1 MKGKSKV
8 VIGCLIELATSLLPF
23 GYRATANTI
32 SKIIDNFFM
41 FLPSFSIIW
50 GDILEMKYLGLEIS
64 KLRAELGMSQKELA
78 KDICTQST
86 ISRIEAGEVYPA
98 IDTLLKI
105 ALKLQVPVEYFIEML
120 FHKNVLES
128 EGLISEIEYHLK
140 EHNYKRVISIIN
152 SNEIDNDNIW
162 LNLYLDYILSTA
174 KYYLKMISPEKCI
187 ENLKAILN
195 YSNPTTIQFRFL
207 QIKVNNTI
215 ANVYGENGESQKC
228 LYHFNK
234 ILKEHIH
241 KNYSDYKINR
251 TLITVL
257 FNKCKILYDIK
268 DYDAALEAANQGI
281 QKSKES
287 SFMFLNGQFLYYKG
301 QCLEKKAAPIAEIKE
316 VYQQALFFFEFQ
328 ELPFYIQA
336 INQNKKQFLQ

>member
-1 MKGKSKV
+1 
-8 VIGCLIELATSLLPF
+8 
-23 GYRATANTI
+23 
-32 SKIIDNFFM
+32 
-41 FLPSFSIIW
+41 
-50 GDILEMKYLGLEIS
+50 MKYLGLEIS
-64 KLRAELGMSQKELA
+64 KLRAEMGMSQKELA

-128 EGLISEIEYHLK
+128 ERIIKDIEFHLK

-152 SNEIDNDNIW
+152 ENKVDKDNIW
-162 LNLYLDYILSTA
+162 LNFYLEHILTTA
-174 KYYLKMISPEKCI
+174 HFKLNMITPDECI
-187 ENLKAILN
+187 SRLQSILN
-195 YSNPTTIQFRFL
+195 FSNQTTIQFRFL
-207 QIKVNNTI
+207 HIKINSTI
-215 ANVYGENGESQKC
+215 ANVYGEIGEIQKC
-228 LYHFNK
+228 LYYYNK

-241 KNYSDYKINR
+241 KNYNDYKIYE

-257 FNKCKILYDIK
+257 FNKCKTLYDIQ
-268 DYDAALEAANQGI
+268 DYDAALDTANQGI

-301 QCLEKKAAPIAEIKE
+301 QCLEKTDAPLAEIKE

-328 ELPFYIQA
+328 DLPFYIQA
-336 INQNKKQFLQ
+336 IKQNKKQFLL

>member
-1 MKGKSKV
+1 
-8 VIGCLIELATSLLPF
+8 
-23 GYRATANTI
+23 
-32 SKIIDNFFM
+32 
-41 FLPSFSIIW
+41 
-50 GDILEMKYLGLEIS
+50 MKYLGLEIS
-64 KLRAELGMSQKELA
+64 KLRAELGISQKELA

-120 FHKNVLES
+120 FHKNVFES
-128 EGLISEIEYHLK
+128 EELINDIEFHLK
-140 EHNYKRVISIIN
+140 EHNYQKIISIIN
-152 SNEIDNDNIW
+152 SNQIDKENIW
-162 LNLYLDYILSTA
+162 LDLYCDYILNTA
-174 KYYLKMISPEKCI
+174 RYYLKIISPEECI
-187 ENLKAILN
+187 VNLKSILN

-207 QIKVNNTI
+207 QIKINNTI

-228 LYHFNK
+228 LFYYNK

-241 KNYSDYKINR
+241 KNYSDYKIYK

-257 FNKCKILYDIK
+257 FNKCKILYDLK
-268 DYDAALEAANQGI
+268 EFDAALNTANQGI

-287 SFMFLNGQFLYYKG
+287 SFMFLTGKFLYYKG
-301 QCLEKKAAPIAEIKE
+301 QCLEKKAAPIEYIKE

-328 ELPFYIQA
+328 ELPFYIEA
-336 INQNKKQFLQ
+336 INQNKKQFLR

>member
-1 MKGKSKV
+1 ME
-8 VIGCLIELATSLLPF
+8 I
-23 GYRATANTI
+23 
-32 SKIIDNFFM
+32 
-41 FLPSFSIIW
+41 
-50 GDILEMKYLGLEIS
+50 KYLGLEIS
-64 KLRAELGMSQKELA
+64 KLRTELGFSQKELA

-105 ALKLQVPVEYFIEML
+105 ALKLQVPIEYFIEML

-128 EGLISEIEYHLK
+128 EELINDIDYHLK
-140 EHNYKRVISIIN
+140 EHNYKKVISII
-152 SNEIDNDNIW
+152 DNNKLEKDNIW
-162 LNLYLDYILSTA
+162 LNLYLEYILSTA
-174 KYYLKMISPEKCI
+174 KYYLKIISPEKCI
-187 ENLKAILN
+187 ENLKSIIKF
-195 YSNPTTIQFRFL
+195 SNPTTIQFRFL
-207 QIKVNNTI
+207 QIKINNTI

-228 LYHFNK
+228 LYHYNK

-241 KNYSDYKINR
+241 KNYSDYKIYR

-257 FNKCKILYDIK
+257 FNKCKILYDLK
-268 DYDAALEAANQGI
+268 EYDTSLETANQGI

-301 QCLEKKAAPIAEIKE
+301 QCLEKKAAPLEEIK
-316 VYQQALFFFEFQ
+316 VAYKQALFFFEFQ

-336 INQNKKQFLQ
+336 INQNKKQFLH